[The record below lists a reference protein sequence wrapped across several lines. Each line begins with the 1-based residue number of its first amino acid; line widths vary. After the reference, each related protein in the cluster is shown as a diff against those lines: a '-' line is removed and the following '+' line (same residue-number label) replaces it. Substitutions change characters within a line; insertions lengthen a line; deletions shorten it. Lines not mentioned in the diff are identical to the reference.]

1 MPQTPP
7 MCSSCPVPWQHLYL
21 RHKPLCSGASSSVCT
36 GTMGQYIP
44 CPPRREPSTQPI
56 TQAGVFPC
64 LAPGYLN
71 PCSWLAGWLPKPLVH
86 APHALL
92 PWGLPATSGFAI
104 RTATTY
110 HYRKCSVWPD
120 PHIIATSV
128 LVIIATLQIMGVR
141 VVLPLTPH
149 CSGVC
154 LPFPT
159 QGPSTT

>member
-1 MPQTPP
+1 MHRDNG
-7 MCSSCPVPWQHLYL
+7 PVH
-21 RHKPLCSGASSSVCT
+21 PLS
-36 GTMGQYIP
+36 
-44 CPPRREPSTQPI
+44 
-56 TQAGVFPC
+56 TQAGAQYTTNHTGGGVS
-64 LAPGYLN
+64 LPG
-71 PCSWLAGWLPKPLVH
+71 AWLPKPLQLAGGHTRPLVH